1 MIRKLLCA
9 AIALGLAACSDDHA
23 DRVPSETLAPRAWL
37 ETLDVQGEIKA
48 AANTQLL
55 VPGTGWDNREL
66 LAMVEDGSMV
76 KKGDVVA
83 RFDAPRAR
91 MELSQAETELL
102 RKVLGEQSLVDS
114 AAVKK
119 AELSADSAKVSGDL
133 LLSERYA
140 DIKAESGVLTRNQI
154 LDALQDTGF
163 LKNKRSYLGWK
174 AGQVGTRTA
183 AERAV
188 IIAQKDSVSVNA
200 DQRRKS
206 LAALELLAPHDG
218 VFLLKASWDGNKP
231 QIGASL
237 WSTQEFGTLPDSG
250 KLVAKFSV
258 PEGQA
263 FGLKIGQPLKAR
275 LAGTGSEFE
284 LKVSKVGNSATTKS
298 RESPVKYSDFE
309 AVIDPAIA
317 KKLALT
323 PGQSVRATVRL
334 VERPAVLT
342 VPNMALVQEGTAYAV
357 FVGDRAPGVKKVVE
371 LGQRGAVRSE
381 IKSGLA
387 AGERILLLPVV
398 KDDNLNNKQDKKPT

>member
-342 VPNMALVQEGTAYAV
+342 LPNMALVQEGTAYAV
-357 FVGDRAPGVKKVVE
+357 FVGDQAPGVKKVVE

>member
-357 FVGDRAPGVKKVVE
+357 FVGDQAPGVKKVVE